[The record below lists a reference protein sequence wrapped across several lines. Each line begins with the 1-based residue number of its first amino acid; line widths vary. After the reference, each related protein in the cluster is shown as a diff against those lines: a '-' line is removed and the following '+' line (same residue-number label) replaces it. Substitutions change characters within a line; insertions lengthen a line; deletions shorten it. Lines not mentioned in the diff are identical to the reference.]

1 MDAYRKGD
9 WKVMRLP
16 EPFGNGKWQL
26 YDLKNDPG
34 EMHDL
39 SLASPEM
46 VEAMDAAWE
55 GYAKANGVIVPSEA
69 TFYAK
74 PINGRKH

>member
-1 MDAYRKGD
+1 
-9 WKVMRLP
+9 
-16 EPFGNGKWQL
+16 
-26 YDLKNDPG
+26 
-34 EMHDL
+34 MHDL